1 MPRSGVSGSYGS
13 VFSFLRTLH
22 TISHSSSINLH
33 FQQQCRRVTFSPH
46 PVQHLLFVDFLMMS
60 ILNCVRW
67 YFIVVLIF
75 ISLINNSEHLFMCLL
90 AIHISSL
97 VECLFR
103 SSAHFL
109 TVLFVLLL
117 LLLSWVN
124 CLEMKSLSFTNIFFS
139 SCRLFV
145 LFIVSFAMQNLVNL
159 IRSHSFIFVF
169 ISVALGDW
177 PKKTLVQFMSE
188 GALPMISSKNFMV
201 SCLLFRPF
209 RVYFVYECILTLAAD
224 FLP

>member
-1 MPRSGVSGSYGS
+1 MYHTFFISCSTDGHLGFYVLAIVNSAAVSAGLHVSFRIMVFSRYMPKSGIARSYGS
-13 VFSFLRTLH
+13 CIFSFLRTLH

-90 AIHISSL
+90 AIRISSL

-169 ISVALGDW
+169 ISVALGD
-177 PKKTLVQFMSE
+177 
-188 GALPMISSKNFMV
+188 
-201 SCLLFRPF
+201 
-209 RVYFVYECILTLAAD
+209 
-224 FLP
+224 